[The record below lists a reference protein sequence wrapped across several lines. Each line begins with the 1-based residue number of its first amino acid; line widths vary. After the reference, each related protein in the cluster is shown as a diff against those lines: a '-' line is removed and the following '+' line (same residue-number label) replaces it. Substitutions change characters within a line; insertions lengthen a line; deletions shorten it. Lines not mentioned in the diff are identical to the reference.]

1 MKYGIYFAY
10 WEDEWNVDQ
19 VKYVKKVKEL
29 GFDTLEI
36 SCAALKNI
44 SREKMDEY
52 KNAAKEYGI
61 TLTGNFGPTA
71 AENLSASDESEADH
85 AVEVYRDILEK
96 LAYMDIHTI
105 GGGIYSYWPVDY
117 SKPFDKRRDWEA
129 AVKNVKKV
137 ARIAEDL
144 GIDYCLEVLNRFE
157 GYLLNTAAEALEFIK
172 DVDVSSVKVLLDTFH
187 MNIEEDSIVD
197 AILMTGDKLGH
208 VHVGENNRRVPG
220 KGNLPWAEIGKALKR
235 INYRKNVV
243 MEPFVMDRGGVAS
256 DIKVWRPVCDYT
268 EPGRLDRDAEGAV
281 RFLRHVF
288 E

>member
-1 MKYGIYFAY
+1 
-10 WEDEWNVDQ
+10 
-19 VKYVKKVKEL
+19 
-29 GFDTLEI
+29 
-36 SCAALKNI
+36 
-44 SREKMDEY
+44 MDEY

-220 KGNLPWAEIGKALKR
+220 KGNLPWAEIGKALRR
-235 INYRKNVV
+235 INYQKNVV

>member
-129 AVKNVKKV
+129 AVK
-137 ARIAEDL
+137 L
-144 GIDYCLEVLNRFE
+144 
-157 GYLLNTAAEALEFIK
+157 
-172 DVDVSSVKVLLDTFH
+172 
-187 MNIEEDSIVD
+187 
-197 AILMTGDKLGH
+197 
-208 VHVGENNRRVPG
+208 PG
-220 KGNLPWAEIGKALKR
+220 
-235 INYRKNVV
+235 
-243 MEPFVMDRGGVAS
+243 
-256 DIKVWRPVCDYT
+256 
-268 EPGRLDRDAEGAV
+268 
-281 RFLRHVF
+281 
-288 E
+288 